1 MLGSTV
7 TSREEMNNIDSTN
20 MKNFLVMVAC
30 AVALAACTTKEEVE
44 PQTSQYVRFYPLMTR
59 ATETQFEQG
68 DQISISAV
76 HPTAGTELKTS
87 GNYADNIPYVFS
99 GGMFV
104 PEKEDGIK
112 LPLGE
117 ESGLAYYAVYPQ
129 QDALATEGTFTVQQ
143 DQREH
148 KNRTLSDFCTVFVPT
163 TGNKDVYLKF
173 WHRMSRI
180 CVDLTGITIQPVT
193 MQLKNMSLEVAFDL
207 NANTYAS
214 TGGGVSDVYMSMES
228 NKRFEAILP
237 PQEFNITT
245 DIIVNIDGRDYNV
258 TSTRSADV
266 FRTGM
271 EYDYTLI
278 YVEGEIRLVGEPVE
292 VAIDGEIYPWNTVS
306 TQLEE
311 VVTIEESKYQDA
323 SFPAATADYV
333 LYDVTYNSNAIQ
345 GGSNIFTIVTDKT
358 FKRFYI
364 GIKGYYGCL
373 ACAPES
379 ITSGGLNTYFVTV
392 IYSPEYKYDMTM
404 LICGEDENGYITK
417 PFEAEV
423 TFVDSKYESGELN
436 VNLTFSNAK
445 DLDLHLYMPNGEHI
459 FYGERGGTVQTED
472 GKTVSY
478 GLDHDS
484 NAGCDTDN
492 LNNENIYIPAELIQ
506 TGLYRVVID
515 MYTNCAPKATSWSVV
530 ARYKNQYLVA
540 TNGRNPASG
549 VYPDGAGNGDNTTV
563 MEFVIDNGGT
573 SFAPARIRANTFV
586 PTPLSDMDEMKLEE
600 EKFRLEHN
608 Q

>member
-1 MLGSTV
+1 
-7 TSREEMNNIDSTN
+7 
-20 MKNFLVMVAC
+20 MKRVLMTAMC
-30 AVALAACTTKEEVE
+30 AVALAACTTTDENVPLTSEEV
-44 PQTSQYVRFYPLMTR
+44 TFYPLFTR
-59 ATETQFEQG
+59 ATETQFEEG
-68 DQISISAV
+68 DRISISAV
-76 HPTAGTELKTS
+76 HPTAGTELKES
-87 GNYADNIPYVFS
+87 GNYADNKHYTYKGGVF
-99 GGMFV
+99 V
-104 PEKEDGIK
+104 ADADNEKIK
-112 LPLGE
+112 LVTGDE
-117 ESGLAYYAVYPQ
+117 GLAYYAVYPQ
-129 QDALATEGTFTVQQ
+129 QDTLATKGTFTVEK

-148 KNRTLSDFCTVFVPT
+148 KNKTLSDFCTVFVPIT
-163 TGNKDVYLKF
+163 NEKEVYLKF

-180 CVDLTGITIQPVT
+180 CVDLAGVASGQSVT
-193 MQLKNMSLEVAFDL
+193 MQLKNMSLEAAFDL

-214 TGGGVSDVYMSMES
+214 TGEGKSDIYMSVES

-245 DIIVNIDGRDYNV
+245 DIIVTIDGRDYNV
-258 TSTRSADV
+258 TSTHSADV

-373 ACAPES
+373 ACAPEP

-404 LICGEDENGYITK
+404 LICGEDENGYVTK

-423 TFVDSKYESGELN
+423 TFVDSKYESGDLN

-530 ARYKNQYLVA
+530 ARYKNQYVVA

-563 MEFVIDNGGT
+563 MEFVIDNGGA
-573 SFAPARIRANTFV
+573 SFAPVRIRANTFV